1 MSTSVIT
8 LLLFSSLLI
17 LLLTGMPLA
26 FCLSVVSVI
35 FTIFLWGPEALFQ
48 IASTTFGYTLNIIL
62 IAVPLFV
69 FMANVLQIS
78 DIADDLYDAFYRWSG
93 RLNGGLAMGTVAIC
107 GIFAAMSGLSGA
119 ATVSMGLIA
128 IPSMLKRKYDK
139 HLAVGCVAAGGAL
152 GILIPPSVVM
162 IIYAVFCGVSVGK
175 LFVAG
180 ILPGLLL
187 AGLFMLYITIRCAFN
202 PKLGPSVPPEERAT
216 FPEKVES
223 LKAIILPTLLILAVI
238 GSIFLGLATPTEA
251 AAVGATGSL
260 VCALIKRKLTWA
272 LFREACQK
280 TLILSTMIMWI
291 VIGASCFASVYT
303 ALGAPDLLNSIIMQT
318 GLGKWSILIILQLTY
333 FVLGMLMDPT
343 GIVMIT
349 TPVYIP
355 IIKALG
361 FDPIWFGI
369 LFIINMEMG
378 YLTPPFGYN
387 LFYMRSIVPPDVMS
401 MRQIYTSVLPF
412 IAIQALCLIIII
424 LFPEIALWLPSI
436 LG

>member
-1 MSTSVIT
+1 MGTGTIT

-26 FCLSVVSVI
+26 FCLSVVSVV

-62 IAVPLFV
+62 IAIPLFV
-69 FMANVLQIS
+69 FMANILQVS
-78 DIADDLYDAFYRWSG
+78 DIADDLYDTFYRWTS
-93 RLNGGLAMGTVAIC
+93 RLNGGLAMGTVGIC

-128 IPSMLKRKYDK
+128 IPSMLKRGYDK
-139 HLAVGCVAAGGAL
+139 NLAVGCVAAGGAL

-180 ILPGLLL
+180 VLPGILL
-187 AGLFMLYITIRCAFN
+187 AGLFVVYILVRCQIN
-202 PKLGPSVPPEERAT
+202 PEMGPPVPEGERAT
-216 FPEKVES
+216 FIEKLQS
-223 LKAIILPTLLILAVI
+223 LKSIILPSLLILSVI
-238 GSIFLGLATPTEA
+238 GSIFFGLATPTEA
-251 AAVGATGSL
+251 AAVGAIGSL
-260 VCALIKRKLTWA
+260 LCALSKRKLSWDK
-272 LFREACQK
+272 LRQACEK

-303 ALGAPDLLNSIIMQT
+303 ALGAPDFLNDIIMT
-318 GLGKWSILIILQLTY
+318 AGLGKWTILIILQLTY
-333 FVLGMLMDPT
+333 FILGMLMDPT

-378 YLTPPFGYN
+378 YITPPFGYN
-387 LFYMRSIVPPDVMS
+387 LFYIRSIVPRHVIS
-401 MRQIYTSVLPF
+401 MKQIYLSVFPF
-412 IAIQALCLIIII
+412 IVLQAICLILLI
-424 LFPEIALWLPSI
+424 LFPQIALWLPSI
-436 LG
+436 MG

>member
-1 MSTSVIT
+1 MGTGTIT
-8 LLLFSSLLI
+8 LLLFSSLLA

-35 FTIFLWGPEALFQ
+35 FTIFLWGPAALFQ

-62 IAVPLFV
+62 VAIPLFV
-69 FMANVLQIS
+69 FMANILQIS
-78 DIADDLYDAFYRWSG
+78 DIADDLYDTFYRWTG
-93 RLNGGLAMGTVAIC
+93 RLNGGLAAGTVGIC

-128 IPSMLKRKYDK
+128 IPSMLKRGYEKK
-139 HLAVGCVAAGGAL
+139 LAVGCVAAGGAL

-180 ILPGLLL
+180 VLPGILL
-187 AGLFMLYITIRCAFN
+187 ASMFVAYIMIRCYFN
-202 PKLGPSVPPEERAT
+202 PELGPSVPEAERCS
-216 FPEKVES
+216 FIEKVQS
-223 LKAIILPTLLILAVI
+223 LKSIVLPSLLIVAVI
-238 GSIFLGLATPTEA
+238 GSIFFGLATPTEA
-251 AAVGATGSL
+251 AAVGAIGSL
-260 VCALIKRKLTWA
+260 LCALAKRKLSWVR
-272 LFREACQK
+272 FKEACEK

-303 ALGAPDLLNSIIMQT
+303 ALGAPDFLNDIIVGT

-355 IIKALG
+355 IITSLG

-378 YLTPPFGYN
+378 YITPPFGYN
-387 LFYMRSIVPPDVMS
+387 LFYMSSIVPRHVMS
-401 MRQIYTSVLPF
+401 MKQIYVSVFPF
-412 IAIQALCLIIII
+412 IVIQAICLILLV
-424 LFPEIALWLPSI
+424 LFPQIALWLPS
-436 LG
+436 LMG